1 MRPGRLDGL
10 REPGESV
17 AGDDHGVAD
26 AAVGQLG
33 ECPRSR
39 VTQEA
44 FEQRHVGGREAVA
57 IQLEE
62 LDADH
67 ASFMV
72 ALHPQEIDQA
82 NELVAGERGQ
92 GRCKRWSGHS
102 PRTAHALL
110 AERIDRQV
118 DGTSRVS

>member
-1 MRPGRLDGL
+1 MACGSPGSPSQATIMVSRMPRLAS
-10 REPGESV
+10 SV
-17 AGDDHGVAD
+17 SVHVRA
-26 AAVGQLG
+26 
-33 ECPRSR
+33 SR
-39 VTQEA
+39 RRR

-92 GRCKRWSGHS
+92 GRCKRWRGHS
-102 PRTAHALL
+102 PRGAHALL